1 MKKTLSGL
9 LAALAGGIIELGSAR
24 HPAGIT
30 LAVGK
35 RREAATEVLYARRP
49 VADGG
54 QLAEACN
61 LRATYRVG
69 LMPSEE

>member
-9 LAALAGGIIELGSAR
+9 LAALAGGIVELGSAR

-30 LAVGK
+30 LAVEK
-35 RREAATEVLYARRP
+35 RREAATEAPCTQRP

-54 QLAEACN
+54 RLAETRN

-69 LMPSEE
+69 LTPSEE